1 MDHDPE
7 VHHHPMYKKHMKERK
22 RIVTNMSSM
31 TLPVVAIGRT
41 VGKIDPPFVQRLAC
55 NLFVL
60 RGDGGGGGVGLMFC
74 CWTVLDFVTIL
85 MMSLYTSIPVYFIQ
99 CDNPIVFALMERIS
113 TAKGDDRRGLIFIND
128 RDVIRD
134 VTFFQY
140 RRLCQLTTRAEVK

>member
-1 MDHDPE
+1 MDYGPE
-7 VHHHPMYKKHMKERK
+7 VHRHPMYKKHMKERK
-22 RIVTNMSSM
+22 NVVTALSSM

-41 VGKIDPPFVQRLAC
+41 MGKIDPPFVQRLAC

-60 RGDGGGGGVGLMFC
+60 RGAAPDGVGLVFC

-85 MMSLYTSIPVYFIQ
+85 ILSLYTSIPVYFIQ

-113 TAKGDDRRGLIFIND
+113 TANGDDRSGLVFIND
-128 RDVIRD
+128 KDVMRD